1 MTLYLL
7 LAAWAAIVVLS
18 TLALA
23 ALFMLGWIAAAQ
35 LIQRRTPD
43 PSADPAHLGL
53 AYEPVSFRSRDGLLL
68 GGWFIPGSKP
78 QRGTI
83 IFCHGHAGSLDSD
96 LRYVPAFHQR
106 GFDVLQFDFRAHGR
120 SEGRQVSMGYY
131 ERLDLL
137 AAVDYAQGLGIDQ
150 VGVLGFSM
158 GGAVAISAAAQS
170 PAIAAVISDG
180 GFARLRPTLQA
191 GLQQRGIPLWLA
203 RIVTPWTMRIAGW
216 RLGCDL
222 AEADPLR
229 WVHLLSPRPI
239 LFIHGGRDRYVDLAE
254 IEALYAA
261 AGNPKTLWIVQEAE
275 HRRIDEARPEEY
287 LARVLAFFE
296 EWLVEEARDEPVVAH

>member
-1 MTLYLL
+1 MYLML
-7 LAAWAAIVVLS
+7 VATVTVVSLSAIA
-18 TLALA
+18 TA
-23 ALFMLGWIAAAQ
+23 ALFMLGWFAATQ

-43 PSADPAHLGL
+43 SPADPAEL
-53 AYEPVSFRSRDGLLL
+53 ALDYEEVSFRSRDGLRL

-83 IFCHGHAGSLDSD
+83 VFCHGHAGSLDSD
-96 LRYVPAFHQR
+96 LRYVPIFQKR
-106 GFDVLQFDFRAHGR
+106 GFNVLQFDFRGHGR

-137 AAVDYAQGLGIDQ
+137 AAVDYAQALGIDQ

-158 GGAVAISAAAQS
+158 GGAVAISTAAQN
-170 PAIAAVISDG
+170 PAIAAIVSDG

-222 AEADPLR
+222 AEADPQR
-229 WVHLLSPRPI
+229 WVHLISPRPI
-239 LFIHGGRDRYVDLAE
+239 LFVHGGRDRYVDPAE
-254 IEALYAA
+254 IEALHAA
-261 AGNPKTLWIVQEAE
+261 AGNPKALWIVQEAE
-275 HRRIDEARPEEY
+275 HRRIDQARPEEY
-287 LARVLAFFE
+287 RARVLAFFE
-296 EWLVEEARDEPVVAH
+296 EWLAEEARDEPVVAH